1 MQLDRW
7 WAMADKYT
15 VKSGD
20 TLSKIAAAN
29 KTTVA
34 KIVAANPV
42 LTTNPKYNG
51 GSTIFSGTK
60 LTIPTTVNTS
70 VPVVNTPGIPPV
82 TGSNTSYS
90 SGGTNVVNTGISST
104 GGTQMD
110 TLSMATLQAKFGIAA
125 AVIGSDQSLQ
135 DALNKILGLDGSGT
149 MITDPLLQQQ
159 IIQGTTWYKNQT
171 DTQRKHA
178 YFKNT
183 NPGQY
188 AADLQLN
195 ASNII
200 KQYAGNGLT
209 ITAADAIKYA
219 DQMMQQAVIQDG
231 KVIRYDQDFLNK
243 LMANSIKFDKTNTFE
258 SNGKVVYDLDGKLE
272 TMAQALYD
280 RAYDY
285 GYPATTSN
293 DGFKK
298 WFEASI
304 KGLVAGTLNPE
315 DVDNELEQRAISLF
329 PGLKDRILRGETA
342 RQAADPYLQAIAN
355 TWEVDVKDVD
365 LNNDTVQQVINYTD
379 EKGNIVPMNIY
390 GAKKAARRHAN
401 FDFTQTAK
409 EEKTGIAQT
418 ILRDH
423 GYLA

>member
-1 MQLDRW
+1 MLLERW

-60 LTIPTTVNTS
+60 LTLPTSVNTS
-70 VPVVNTPGIPPV
+70 APVVNTPGIPPV
-82 TGSNTSYS
+82 TGTNTAYNPGS
-90 SGGTNVVNTGISST
+90 STVVNTGVSAT
-104 GGTQMD
+104 GATQMD
-110 TLSMATLQAKFGIAA
+110 TLNMATLQAKFGIAA
-125 AVIGSDQSLQ
+125 AIIGSDKSLQ

-149 MITDPLLQQQ
+149 MITDPGLQTQ
-159 IIQGTTWYKNQT
+159 IIQGTSWYKNQT
-171 DTQRKHA
+171 DTQRKFTF
-178 YFKNT
+178 FKES

-195 ASNII
+195 ASNIV
-200 KQYAGNGLT
+200 KQYAGNGLS

-219 DQMMQQAVIQDG
+219 EQMMQQAVIKDG

-243 LMANSIKFDKTNTFE
+243 LMADSIKFDTTNTFE
-258 SNGKVVYDLDGKLE
+258 SNGKVFYDLDGKLE

-285 GYPATTSN
+285 GYPATVSN
-293 DGFKK
+293 TGFKK
-298 WFEASI
+298 WFEATI

-315 DVDNELEQRAISLF
+315 DVDNELEQRAMSLF
-329 PGLKDRILRGETA
+329 PGLKEKISRGQTL

-355 TWEVDVKDVD
+355 TWEVDADSID
-365 LNNDTVQQVINYTD
+365 LNSDTAQQVLNHTD
-379 EKGNIVPMNIY
+379 EKGNIVPMNLY
-390 GAKKAARRHAN
+390 GAKKTARRHAN
-401 FDFTQTAK
+401 FDFTETAK
-409 EEKTGIAQT
+409 QEKTSIGST
-418 ILRDH
+418 ILKDH
-423 GYLA
+423 GFLA

>member
-1 MQLDRW
+1 MLLERW

-51 GSTIFSGTK
+51 GRTIFSGTK
-60 LTIPTTVNTS
+60 LTIPTKVNTS
-70 VPVVNTPGIPPV
+70 KPVVNTPGIPPV
-82 TGSNTSYS
+82 TGSTTSYAPGS
-90 SGGTNVVNTGISST
+90 STVVDTGVSST
-104 GGTQMD
+104 GATQMD
-110 TLSMATLQAKFGIAA
+110 TLSMAQLQAKFGIAA
-125 AVIGSDQSLQ
+125 AIIGSDKSLQ
-135 DALNKILGLDGSGT
+135 DAINKILGLDGSGT
-149 MITDPLLQQQ
+149 MITDPFLQQQ
-159 IIQGTTWYKNQT
+159 IIQGTAWYKNQT
-171 DTQRKHA
+171 DTQRKYT
-178 YFKNT
+178 YFKES

-200 KQYAGNGLT
+200 KQYAGNGLS

-219 DQMMQQAVIQDG
+219 DQMMQQAVIKDG
-231 KVIRYDQDFLNK
+231 KVVRYDQDFLNK
-243 LMANSIKFDKTNTFE
+243 LMADSIKFDKTNTFE
-258 SNGKVVYDLDGKLE
+258 VGGKVIYDLDGKLE
-272 TMAQALYD
+272 TMAQALYE
-280 RAYDY
+280 RAWDY

-329 PGLKDRILRGETA
+329 PGLKDKIARGETL

-355 TWEVDVKDVD
+355 TWEVDANSID
-365 LNNDTVQQVINYTD
+365 LNNDTVQQVLNYTD
-379 EKGNIVPMNIY
+379 DKGNIVPMNLY
-390 GAKKAARRHAN
+390 GAKKAARRHPN
-401 FDFTQTAK
+401 WDFTETAK
-409 EEKTGIAQT
+409 QEKTGIGAT

-423 GYLA
+423 GFLA

>member
-1 MQLDRW
+1 
-7 WAMADKYT
+7 MAYKI
-15 VKSGD
+15 KKGD
-20 TLSKIAAAN
+20 TLSAIAAAN
-29 KTTVA
+29 KTTVK
-34 KIVAANPV
+34 KIMDANPSI
-42 LTTNPKYNG
+42 TNPNVIRAGATIQIPGKATTTPPATSG
-51 GSTIFSGTK
+51 ASTGVVSGT
-60 LTIPTTVNTS
+60 T
-70 VPVVNTPGIPPV
+70 
-82 TGSNTSYS
+82 TSYS
-90 SGGTNVVNTGISST
+90 PGSTSVVNTGVSST
-104 GGTQMD
+104 GATQMD
-110 TLSMATLQAKFGIAA
+110 KFSPEQLAAKFGVAA
-125 AVIGSDQSLQ
+125 AVINADKSLQ

-149 MITDPLLQQQ
+149 MITDPELQTQ
-159 IIQGTTWYKNQT
+159 IIQNTSWYKNQT
-171 DTQRKHA
+171 DTQRKHSF
-178 YFKNT
+178 FKQT
-183 NPGQY
+183 NPAQY

-195 ASNII
+195 ASEIV
-200 KQYAGNGLT
+200 KMWAGSGLT
-209 ITAADAIKYA
+209 ISATDAITYA
-219 DQMMQQAVIQDG
+219 DQMMQQAVIKDG
-231 KVIRYDQDFLNK
+231 KVVRYDKAYLQK
-243 LMANSIKFDKTNTFE
+243 LMADSIKFDKTNTFE

-285 GYPATTSN
+285 GYPSTVSN

-298 WFEASI
+298 WFETTI

-315 DVDNELEQRAISLF
+315 DVDNELEQRAMSLF

-355 TWEVDVKDVD
+355 TWEVDPKDVD

-409 EEKTGIAQT
+409 EEKTNIGAT

-423 GYLA
+423 GFLA

>member
-1 MQLDRW
+1 
-7 WAMADKYT
+7 MADKYT

-70 VPVVNTPGIPPV
+70 TPVVNTPGIPPV
-82 TGSNTSYS
+82 TGGTTTSYAPGS
-90 SGGTNVVNTGISST
+90 STVVTSGISST
-104 GGTQMD
+104 GATQMD

-125 AVIGSDQSLQ
+125 AVIGSDQSLK

-149 MITDPLLQQQ
+149 MVTDPALQQQ

-171 DTQRKHA
+171 DTQRKYA
-178 YFKNT
+178 FYKET

-195 ASNII
+195 ASNIV
-200 KQYAGNGLT
+200 KQFYGNGLT
-209 ITAADAIKYA
+209 ISSADAIKYA
-219 DQMMQQAVIQDG
+219 DQMMQQAVIKDG

-243 LMANSIKFDKTNTFE
+243 LMADAIKFDKTNTLD
-258 SNGKVVYDLDGKLE
+258 GKVIYDLDGKLE
-272 TMAQALYD
+272 TMANALYQK
-280 RAYDY
+280 AWDY

-293 DGFKK
+293 KGFET
-298 WFEASI
+298 WFENTV

-315 DVDNELEQRAISLF
+315 DVDNELQSRAMSLF
-329 PGLKDRILRGETA
+329 PGLKEQITRGQSLRD
-342 RQAADPYLQAIAN
+342 AADPYLQAIAQ
-355 TWEVDVKDVD
+355 TWEVDPDTLD
-365 LNNDTVQQVINYTD
+365 LNNDTVQQVLNYTD
-379 EKGNIVPMNIY
+379 DKGNIVPMNLY
-390 GAKKAARRHAN
+390 GAKKTARRHAN
-401 FDFTQTAK
+401 FDYTQTAK
-409 EEKTGIAQT
+409 EEKTNIAQT

>member
-1 MQLDRW
+1 
-7 WAMADKYT
+7 MAYT
-15 VKSGD
+15 IKKGD
-20 TLSKIAAAN
+20 TLSAIAAAN
-29 KTTVA
+29 KTTVK
-34 KIVAANPV
+34 KIMDANPSI
-42 LTTNPKYNG
+42 TNPNVIRAG
-51 GSTIFSGTK
+51 ATIQIPGSTVKTPPATSGASTGVVSGT
-60 LTIPTTVNTS
+60 S
-70 VPVVNTPGIPPV
+70 
-82 TGSNTSYS
+82 TSYS
-90 SGGTNVVNTGISST
+90 PGSTSVVNTGVSST
-104 GGTQMD
+104 GATQMD
-110 TLSMATLQAKFGIAA
+110 KFSPEQLAAKFGVAA
-125 AVIGSDQSLQ
+125 AVINADKSLQ
-135 DALNKILGLDGSGT
+135 AALNKILGLDGSGT
-149 MITDPLLQQQ
+149 MITDPELQTQ
-159 IIQGTTWYKNQT
+159 IIQNTSWYKNQT
-171 DTQRKHA
+171 DTQRKHSF
-178 YFKNT
+178 FKQT
-183 NPGQY
+183 NPAQY

-195 ASNII
+195 ASEIV
-200 KQYAGNGLT
+200 KMWAGSGLT
-209 ITAADAIKYA
+209 ISATDAITYA
-219 DQMMQQAVIQDG
+219 DQMMQQAVIKDG
-231 KVIRYDQDFLNK
+231 KVVRYDQAYLQK
-243 LMANSIKFDKTNTFE
+243 LMADSIKFDKTNTFE
-258 SNGKVVYDLDGKLE
+258 SNGKIVYDLDGKLE

-355 TWEVDVKDVD
+355 TWEVDAKDVD

-390 GAKKAARRHAN
+390 GAKKTARRHAN

>member
-1 MQLDRW
+1 MSY
-7 WAMADKYT
+7 KI
-15 VKSGD
+15 KKGD
-20 TLSKIAAAN
+20 TLSAIAAAN
-29 KTTVA
+29 KTTVK
-34 KIVAANPV
+34 KIMDANPSI
-42 LTTNPKYNG
+42 TNPNVIRAGATIQIPGKVQTPPSTSGTSTGIVSGTATSYAP
-51 GSTIFSGTK
+51 GSTS
-60 LTIPTTVNTS
+60 
-70 VPVVNTPGIPPV
+70 
-82 TGSNTSYS
+82 
-90 SGGTNVVNTGISST
+90 VVNTGVSST
-104 GGTQMD
+104 GATQMD
-110 TLSMATLQAKFGIAA
+110 KFSPEQLAAKFGVAA
-125 AVIGSDQSLQ
+125 AVINADKSLQ

-149 MITDPLLQQQ
+149 MITDPELQTQ
-159 IIQGTTWYKNQT
+159 IIQNTSWYKNQT
-171 DTQRKHA
+171 DTQRKHSF
-178 YFKNT
+178 FKQT

-195 ASNII
+195 ASEIV
-200 KQYAGNGLT
+200 KMWSASGLT
-209 ITAADAIKYA
+209 ISATDAITYA
-219 DQMMQQAVIQDG
+219 DQMMQQAVIKDG
-231 KVIRYDQDFLNK
+231 KVVRYDQAYLQK
-243 LMANSIKFDKTNTFE
+243 LMADSIKFDKTNTFE

-285 GYPATTSN
+285 GYPATISN

-298 WFEASI
+298 WFESSI

-329 PGLKDRILRGETA
+329 PGLKDRILRGETV

-355 TWEVDVKDVD
+355 TWEVDPKDVD

-390 GAKKAARRHAN
+390 SAKKAARRHAN

>member
-1 MQLDRW
+1 
-7 WAMADKYT
+7 MADKYT

-20 TLSKIAAAN
+20 SLSKIATAN

-60 LTIPTTVNTS
+60 LTIPTSVNTS
-70 VPVVNTPGIPPV
+70 KPVVNTPGIPPV
-82 TGSNTSYS
+82 TGSSTTYNPGS
-90 SGGTNVVNTGISST
+90 STVVDTGISST
-104 GGTQMD
+104 GATQMD
-110 TLSMATLQAKFGIAA
+110 TLNMATLQAKFGVAA
-125 AVIGSDQSLQ
+125 AVIGSDKSLQ

-149 MITDPLLQQQ
+149 MITDPGLQTQ

-171 DTQRKHA
+171 DTQRKHS
-178 YFKNT
+178 YFKET

-209 ITAADAIKYA
+209 ITAANAITYA
-219 DQMMQQAVIQDG
+219 DQMMQQAVIKDG
-231 KVIRYDQDFLNK
+231 KVVRYNQDFLNK
-243 LMANSIKFDKTNTFE
+243 LMADSIKFDTTNTFE

-285 GYPATTSN
+285 GYPSTVSN
-293 DGFKK
+293 AGFKK

-315 DVDNELEQRAISLF
+315 DVDNELEQRAMSLF
-329 PGLKDRILRGETA
+329 PGLKDQMLRGQTLRE
-342 RQAADPYLQAIAN
+342 AADPWLNTIAN
-355 TWEVDVKDVD
+355 TLEMDVKSLD
-365 LNNDTVQQVINYTD
+365 LNNDIVQQALNFTD
-379 EKGNIVPMNIY
+379 EKGNIKPMNLY
-390 GAKKAARRHAN
+390 STKKAARRHPD
-401 FDFTQTAK
+401 FDFTEVAK
-409 EEKTGIAQT
+409 QEKTSIGST
-418 ILRDH
+418 ILKDH
-423 GYLA
+423 GFLA